1 MGEADGT
8 GDPGALDNPLALAFA
23 SSSGSREHSAVDTE
37 EGE

>member
-1 MGEADGT
+1 MGEADGA

-23 SSSGSREHSAVDTE
+23 SSSGREHSAVDTE